1 MAKYSTEFKMKV
13 VKEYLE
19 GNILYPQISNKYC
32 IPSETIIRKWVNAY
46 KSQGYDG
53 LKVKRKNNNYSLDF
67 KLNVVDLYLTGEMS
81 YQSLANELKI
91 NNPSMIARWVND
103 FREKGIEG
111 LKSKK
116 RGRPS
121 KMAKTP
127 EKSKD
132 IKSESSAQLT
142 NEEDNSLNEAQL
154 KEKIKKLEERN
165 YWLQLEND
173 AIKKKIELS
182 QMTDAEIRQLLK
194 QSKS

>member
-19 GNILYPQISNKYC
+19 GNISYPQISNKYC

-46 KSQGYDG
+46 KSQGYEG
-53 LKVKRKNNNYSLDF
+53 LKVKRKNTQYTLEF
-67 KLNVVDLYLTGEMS
+67 KLKVVNLYLTGEMS
-81 YQSLANELKI
+81 YHSLANNLKI
-91 NNPSMIARWVND
+91 NNPSIITRWVNEY
-103 FREKGIEG
+103 REKGIEG

-121 KMAKTP
+121 TMPKSQN
-127 EKSKD
+127 KSKD
-132 IKSESSAQLT
+132 TKIESTTNISNSENQSLT
-142 NEEDNSLNEAQL
+142 EAQL

-173 AIKKKIELS
+173 AIKK
-182 QMTDAEIRQLLK
+182 R
-194 QSKS
+194 

>member
-19 GNILYPQISNKYC
+19 TNISYKSLSDKYG
-32 IPSETIIRKWVNAY
+32 IPNESVIKIWVNAY
-46 KSQGYDG
+46 KSQGYEG
-53 LKVKRKNNNYSLDF
+53 IKVKRENTQYTLEF
-67 KLNVVDLYLTGEMS
+67 KLNVVKLYLTGEMS
-81 YQSLANELKI
+81 YQSPANGLKV
-91 NNPSMIARWVND
+91 NNPSIITRWVKE

-121 KMAKTP
+121 RMSKSQN
-127 EKSKD
+127 KSKD
-132 IKSESSAQLT
+132 TKIESSANISNSENESLT
-142 NEEDNSLNEAQL
+142 QAQL
-154 KEKIKKLEERN
+154 KEKIKKLEEKN

-182 QMTDAEIRQLLK
+182 QMTEAEIRQLLK
-194 QSKS
+194 QSRP